1 MNTFDL
7 LGDMPSEQRTIMRL
21 FLRNIEMSLGEL
33 QKAIEALPEEKRMDQ
48 ETIERTLENLI
59 QKKWVERIEVNGEIV
74 YSVVQ
79 KRGS

>member
-33 QKAIEALPEEKRMDQ
+33 QKAIEALPEEKHMNQ
-48 ETIERTLENLI
+48 ETIEQTLENLI
-59 QKKWVERIEVNGEIV
+59 QKNWVERIEENGEIV

>member
-59 QKKWVERIEVNGEIV
+59 QKKWVERIEDNGEIV

>member
-33 QKAIEALPEEKRMDQ
+33 QKAIEALPEEKHMNQ
-48 ETIERTLENLI
+48 ETIEQTLENLI
-59 QKKWVERIEVNGEIV
+59 QKNWVERIEENGEIV

-79 KRGS
+79 KRES

>member
-48 ETIERTLENLI
+48 ETIVQTLENLI